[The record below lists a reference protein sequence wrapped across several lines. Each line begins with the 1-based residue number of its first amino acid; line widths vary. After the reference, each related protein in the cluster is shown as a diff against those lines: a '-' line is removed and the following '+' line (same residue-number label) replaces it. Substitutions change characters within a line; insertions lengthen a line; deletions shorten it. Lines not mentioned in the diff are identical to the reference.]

1 MPKKSKELSAL
12 SVSKIK
18 KTGRHT
24 VGGVDGLCLN
34 VEGNSRVWI
43 LRAVVGK
50 RLDKDGKLKPH
61 RRDIGIGP
69 YPEISLAEARA
80 KATELRLQIRSGID
94 PIAHKQEQLEKLS
107 KQVEDGSDAQTTIK
121 TLQEKLAAQSK
132 LAKMA
137 TIETKLNPLVID
149 SIAPVGDL
157 LGFMDLEKIVVSED
171 GSVSGLTEQL
181 ASVRES
187 RSYLFKQTEEGGESN
202 PGQRNTGAGTGNPG
216 NPGNVG
222 AGGKSPKEVGQFGK
236 QIAQAV
242 SSKKNT
248 DEAPQFF
255 R

>member
-1 MPKKSKELSAL
+1 MAIELNQLLAGLDESTIEKVEQTIKSNAKELDA
-12 SVSKIK
+12 KIFI
-18 KTGRHT
+18 
-24 VGGVDGLCLN
+24 DGDGEHY
-34 VEGNSRVWI
+34 VPHARFDE
-43 LRAVVGK
+43 VVTQ
-50 RLDKDGKLKPH
+50 
-61 RRDIGIGP
+61 RDQANA
-69 YPEISLAEARA
+69 SFAEQ
-80 KATELRLQIRSGID
+80 KA
-94 PIAHKQEQLEKLS
+94 QLEKLS
-107 KQVEDGSDAQTTIK
+107 KQVEEGSDAQTTIK
-121 TLQEKLAAQSK
+121 NLQEKLAAQSK

-137 TIETKLNPLVID
+137 TIETKLHPLVTD

-181 ASVRES
+181 ASVRET
-187 RSYLFKQTEEGGESN
+187 RSYLFKQTDVESENN
-202 PGQRNTGAGTGNPG
+202 PGQRNTGTGNPG

>member
-1 MPKKSKELSAL
+1 MAIELNQLLAGLDDTTIQKIEQTIKSNAKELEA
-12 SVSKIK
+12 KIFI
-18 KTGRHT
+18 
-24 VGGVDGLCLN
+24 DGDGEHY
-34 VEGNSRVWI
+34 VPHARFDE
-43 LRAVVGK
+43 VVTQ
-50 RLDKDGKLKPH
+50 
-61 RRDIGIGP
+61 RDQTNA
-69 YPEISLAEARA
+69 SFAEQ
-80 KATELRLQIRSGID
+80 K
-94 PIAHKQEQLEKLS
+94 EQLEKLS

-137 TIETKLNPLVID
+137 TIETKLNPLVTD

>member
-1 MPKKSKELSAL
+1 MAIELNQLLAGLDDTTIQKVEQTIKSNAKELEA
-12 SVSKIK
+12 KIFI
-18 KTGRHT
+18 
-24 VGGVDGLCLN
+24 DGDGEHYVPHARFDEL
-34 VEGNSRVWI
+34 VTQR
-43 LRAVVGK
+43 
-50 RLDKDGKLKPH
+50 DKANA
-61 RRDIGIGP
+61 
-69 YPEISLAEARA
+69 SFAEQ
-80 KATELRLQIRSGID
+80 K
-94 PIAHKQEQLEKLS
+94 EQLEKLS

-137 TIETKLNPLVID
+137 TIETKLNPLVTD

-181 ASVRES
+181 ASVRET

>member
-1 MPKKSKELSAL
+1 MAIELNQLLAGLDDTTIQKVEQTIKSNAKELEA
-12 SVSKIK
+12 KIFI
-18 KTGRHT
+18 
-24 VGGVDGLCLN
+24 DGDGEHY
-34 VEGNSRVWI
+34 VPHARFDE
-43 LRAVVGK
+43 VVTQ
-50 RLDKDGKLKPH
+50 R
-61 RRDIGIGP
+61 
-69 YPEISLAEARA
+69 EQANASFAEQ
-80 KATELRLQIRSGID
+80 K
-94 PIAHKQEQLEKLS
+94 EQLEKLS
-107 KQVEDGSDAQTTIK
+107 KQVEEGSDAQTTIK

-137 TIETKLNPLVID
+137 TIETKLHPLVTD

-157 LGFMDLEKIVVSED
+157 LGFMDLEKIVVSDD

-181 ASVRES
+181 ASVRET
-187 RSYLFKQTEEGGESN
+187 RSYLFKQTDGEGESN